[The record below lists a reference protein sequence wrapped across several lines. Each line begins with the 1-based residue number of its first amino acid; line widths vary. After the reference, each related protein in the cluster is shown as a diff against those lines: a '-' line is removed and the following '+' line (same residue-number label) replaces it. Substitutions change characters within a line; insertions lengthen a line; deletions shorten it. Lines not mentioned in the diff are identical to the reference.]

1 MDKIDSMLD
10 YYSGAKAYSL
20 FLLNQFVGDEYDGSY
35 ILDKKNYNAAR
46 VALIS
51 NILLGI
57 KEEIVTKAPELK
69 FETQIF
75 ADFFVN
81 I

>member
-20 FLLNQFVGDEYDGSY
+20 FLLNHFVGDEYDGSY

-57 KEEIVTKAPELK
+57 K
-69 FETQIF
+69 
-75 ADFFVN
+75 
-81 I
+81 